1 MAVGMI
7 NGMSAMQRT
16 AASAQRNRPN
26 ELDNRK
32 DEKVRTGRDNLVAL
46 VTTLPTFLPPTP
58 VERIRNLLFPKSRS
72 MWEVRITWTD
82 VHIPNKCLE
91 KATTDRSRKVTQ
103 RLPIV
108 PRLHSHWTD
117 NRIVGKVTLSQER
130 VCPMPISPFFAQVEP
145 QRSCNG
151 TDFCNQSRLA
161 K

>member
-58 VERIRNLLFPKSRS
+58 V
-72 MWEVRITWTD
+72 
-82 VHIPNKCLE
+82 
-91 KATTDRSRKVTQ
+91 
-103 RLPIV
+103 
-108 PRLHSHWTD
+108 
-117 NRIVGKVTLSQER
+117 VGKVVMSGKR
-130 VCPMPISPFFAQVEP
+130 ACSSFRI
-145 QRSCNG
+145 
-151 TDFCNQSRLA
+151 TDYPPTREVA
-161 K
+161 

>member
-91 KATTDRSRKVTQ
+91 KATTDRSRKVALYLTM
-103 RLPIV
+103 
-108 PRLHSHWTD
+108 LHTKDPDRFYHRHT
-117 NRIVGKVTLSQER
+117 
-130 VCPMPISPFFAQVEP
+130 
-145 QRSCNG
+145 
-151 TDFCNQSRLA
+151 
-161 K
+161 